1 MPSIREL
8 AEDVFRAP
16 VRLAKPA
23 HVRGLGE
30 TFSSPAFSAA
40 AGLLRWEL
48 MGGADASRFGPDRL
62 ALDAGGSMMKQVF
75 GWVQNNF

>member
-1 MPSIREL
+1 L

-23 HVRGLGE
+23 NAKGLGE
-30 TFSSPAFSAA
+30 TFSSPAFAAA

-48 MGGADASRFGPDRL
+48 MGGPDPSKGAGDR
-62 ALDAGGSMMKQVF
+62 APMDHGGSLVKQVF
-75 GWVQNNF
+75 GWVQKNF